1 MVIEV
6 NDFFFV
12 LIDSGFIINFD
23 NLAIGYVL
31 VSVFNFDGIL
41 VYVVVGNCGYSD
53 SQGNV
58 FNNGIV
64 QILFSCSDI
73 FFGSGLLS
81 IIIFNGNFDG
91 VLIINI

>member
-53 SQGNV
+53 S
-58 FNNGIV
+58 
-64 QILFSCSDI
+64 
-73 FFGSGLLS
+73 
-81 IIIFNGNFDG
+81 
-91 VLIINI
+91 